1 MADQTLKLSLLLD
14 LTNQASP
21 GIKTF
26 IADLQKLDKQGA
38 LTLGTLK
45 KIRTELA
52 RKMGGSFGSG
62 AISMLQ
68 RMRRES
74 DLTGRSLDT
83 VRNKLNRPMRTGGN
97 TAGVNAKLPILPAQQ
112 ADVPRT
118 PQRMT
123 GLQRISQFNDRYV
136 DPGLQITQ
144 AIRTGFRDAADMT
157 KPYTDAA
164 MALSRSQAQFKIM
177 GFSEEENRRAFK
189 VVADNA
195 PKQITTKAAGTDI
208 MTDLVN
214 TVGSI
219 EKAAQVY
226 DIASKYSF
234 NAQAV
239 YGQTTEQASQSIQ
252 TGFKAIEVMGRT
264 GPEEAR
270 RTFDLIS
277 KVSASS
283 GGRITGE
290 DFLQFARKGGPNAKN
305 LSDKGLINMSTLF
318 AEMGAS
324 QVGTAL
330 TSLLQNLNGG
340 ALAQRKMQRWD
351 ELGMLD
357 QSKITRNKTT
367 GVVNRMAPGALIDA
381 ELLQTDPLA
390 FAEKIRANVERITGK
405 KFEYDQ
411 QGNMTEESAKRM
423 DLELKGMLGNR
434 TSERALNNLLTQR
447 GSILKESLLT
457 EQAMGIEKMHQMAL
471 EEQAGKALKFE
482 IAWTNFKADAGGPVL
497 EFLTSLM
504 QTAQPLLKILGDYP
518 GVTSKVVLGLAGL
531 RIASSI
537 TESFSILNRAL
548 SASDLA
554 LQSTGTT
561 AAATAKKVGGIRGQ
575 LASMPRL
582 VQVGISLAALDFTWE
597 MIKWLRET
605 AAKETDQTMANSSA
619 NKQAADLRKMQID
632 ESKKFESPEAQ
643 KQYYRSLGMSEPV
656 IADAMP
662 NARRDASKLADNL
675 NDGKRKELTKSLI
688 PSRKEPLD
696 VVRDFGR
703 FFTNKSTDFQTIGPI
718 PADIASKQ
726 KERKAFYES
735 QGSRSAPNTAIDYL
749 VSGLV
754 PALAPVL
761 LNKTTSADTLVNREQ
776 RGAAFF
782 REQAPQLQDPALMQ
796 AFRTQEVPKMK
807 LGEQGTADLNNML
820 KLAFPESFAASS
832 QAVAGSFQQMVAP
845 IASAATGLTSMYD
858 PLIQTGG
865 AFMALSPTVEP
876 LPTSFANLSPQVDA
890 NQQSML
896 GLYNASRP
904 VPPSLF
910 AVSYAGVAVSQSL
923 LGVNSSLQNVSSQL
937 ANWKAPQAQNPG
949 NGSPVIITPDSNAKG
964 GTVMRSGLS
973 YIHAGEKVVP
983 SRTVAFHDNLAP
995 RITNAVS
1002 LMRTVAEAPPVTSV
1016 INIINAPI
1024 SPINAVGSSP
1034 TVQTTFG
1041 SLMPSKSDNRSD
1053 SASAF
1058 SIPGFFKGT
1067 DQVTSS
1073 GLAYI
1078 HQNERI
1084 VPAKAKAFRDRS
1096 ELNTIENLSGRNE
1109 SVDMTPIVETGGST
1123 INQAPTINAPA
1134 TFNFPKG
1141 IEKLDASKLEAI
1153 FRPMLSKHQRH
1164 IERLVERG
1172 MENGRLRH

>member
-14 LTNQASP
+14 LKNQASP
-21 GIKTF
+21 GIKAF
-26 IADLQKLDKQGA
+26 ISDLQKLDKQGA

-45 KIRTELA
+45 KLRNELA
-52 RKMGGSFGSG
+52 RKMGASFGSG
-62 AISMLQ
+62 AVSMLQ
-68 RMRRES
+68 RMRKEAGI
-74 DLTGRSLDT
+74 TGRSLDT
-83 VRNKLNRPMRTGGN
+83 VRNKINRPMRTGGN
-97 TAGVNAKLPILPAQQ
+97 AAGVNPKLPILPAQQ

-123 GLQRISQFNDRYV
+123 ALQRVSQFNDRYV
-136 DPGLQITQ
+136 DPGMQITQ

-177 GFSEEENRRAFK
+177 GFNEEDNRRAFK

-239 YGQTTEQASQSIQ
+239 YGQTAEQASSSIQ

-561 AAATAKKVGGIRGQ
+561 AAATATKVGGIRGQ
-575 LASMPRL
+575 LAGMPRL
-582 VQVGISLAALDFTWE
+582 VKVGISLAALDFTWE

-605 AAKETDQTMANSSA
+605 SAKQT
-619 NKQAADLRKMQID
+619 DLRKGQNNA
-632 ESKKFESPEAQ
+632 SKTQAILYEQQKKEQPTAKPWRFMSGAPKPKMFESALAQPAAKAEAKNTMRNLQ
-643 KQYYRSLGMSEPV
+643 GGRDNISKSLGAKSYDLTDIV
-656 IADAMP
+656 A
-662 NARRDASKLADNL
+662 NLA
-675 NDGKRKELTKSLI
+675 
-688 PSRKEPLD
+688 
-696 VVRDFGR
+696 
-703 FFTNKSTDFQTIGPI
+703 KSTMGQGGMAGPMFDTPMKRTDPEYARLYPIRRAENEKNPNINRPQTPLW
-718 PADIASKQ
+718 A
-726 KERKAFYES
+726 
-735 QGSRSAPNTAIDYL
+735 N
-749 VSGLV
+749 
-754 PALAPVL
+754 VL
-761 LNKTTSADTLVNREQ
+761 LPGLSVALNSISTLTGNRRAVGDRTQQDLAGVNFLRQNAQILRNPEI
-776 RGAAFF
+776 
-782 REQAPQLQDPALMQ
+782 MQ
-796 AFRTQEVPKMK
+796 QFRTQEMPKMG
-807 LGEQGTADLNNML
+807 LSPDATERMNAML
-820 KLAFPESFAASS
+820 KMAFPESFTASLQNVATQGDTLATSLSGINTPAAQLSEKLLMLPP
-832 QAVAGSFQQMVAP
+832 V
-845 IASAATGLTSMYD
+845 LD
-858 PLIQTGG
+858 PLPQ
-865 AFMALSPTVEP
+865 
-876 LPTSFANLSPQVDA
+876 SFANLSPQVDA

-964 GTVMRSGLS
+964 GTVRRSGLS
-973 YIHAGEKVVP
+973 YIHAGEKIVP

-1034 TVQTTFG
+1034 VVRTAFG
-1041 SLMPSKSDNRSD
+1041 QAGTPEVANSPY
-1053 SASAF
+1053 SAAGM
-1058 SIPGFFKGT
+1058 SIPGFYKGT
-1067 DQVTSS
+1067 DQVTDS

-1084 VPAKAKAFRDRS
+1084 VPAKAKAYRDRS

-1109 SVDMTPIVETGGST
+1109 SVDMTPVVETGGST